1 MYRAVNF
8 LSLIVV
14 LMIVSACKRGAD
26 CYKPVDCEL
35 GFHCV
40 LTPGA
45 LGAAGECRQECVTQ
59 EDCPSDGTDLTFGFC
74 SNEGKCVVR
83 PIPPRI
89 RIVSPEN
96 DSLLPVNTRK
106 IQLSGELETVAS
118 SVNVT
123 VTPRLS
129 NSCEPGPVRSISVTN
144 PEPGRQST
152 FPFIINDYDL
162 DPGVTSLTVTAQ
174 LGNIQRKLIH
184 IVEVPCLGCASIE
197 IDRTLTP
204 NTGDGLLLRRI
215 TGTINPATNS
225 NAIWRV
231 RNQLGDVIDG
241 SLPVKNGAFL
251 LESVPLFPGLNRI
264 QVVVTGS
271 GNGVAENRC
280 SINVVAGQAQEKGL
294 RTILTWDG
302 KTSDLDIHLVGP
314 QGRLFDPLTSIWS
327 RNQTANFEGEVVDD
341 FDGLGPELGTVS
353 NLKDGVYG
361 VVVEQVFD
369 DQDSGSNALMHI
381 LLDGRPAVRRPVGPQ
396 YLSDNNAEYW
406 IVGTVTATAG
416 VATWTTINER
426 LDRSVPPTKPPSMW
440 PDYY

>member
-1 MYRAVNF
+1 M
-8 LSLIVV
+8 
-14 LMIVSACKRGAD
+14 
-26 CYKPVDCEL
+26 
-35 GFHCV
+35 
-40 LTPGA
+40 
-45 LGAAGECRQECVTQ
+45 
-59 EDCPSDGTDLTFGFC
+59 
-74 SNEGKCVVR
+74 
-83 PIPPRI
+83 
-89 RIVSPEN
+89 
-96 DSLLPVNTRK
+96 
-106 IQLSGELETVAS
+106 
-118 SVNVT
+118 
-123 VTPRLS
+123 
-129 NSCEPGPVRSISVTN
+129 
-144 PEPGRQST
+144 
-152 FPFIINDYDL
+152 
-162 DPGVTSLTVTAQ
+162 
-174 LGNIQRKLIH
+174 
-184 IVEVPCLGCASIE
+184 
-197 IDRTLTP
+197 
-204 NTGDGLLLRRI
+204 
-215 TGTINPATNS
+215 
-225 NAIWRV
+225 
-231 RNQLGDVIDG
+231 
-241 SLPVKNGAFL
+241 
-251 LESVPLFPGLNRI
+251 
-264 QVVVTGS
+264 TGS